1 MKWRGRRG
9 SSNIKDMR
17 SRGGGGLARRGGTRG
32 GFGGGGG
39 LRLPSGRG
47 GGLGGTLGKVILSE
61 AIRRGTRGM
70 GRGGGGLGGMLGGRG
85 GTFGRSG
92 TRTPVGTRRGGGLPI
107 GLIVLLVVG
116 FFALRA
122 CGIDPLGGLTGG
134 GPVVTGSERSFEP
147 QVPDAFRR
155 DDTRI
160 GARTS
165 DEIGQFVSVV
175 LADTEQIWNGI
186 FEAEGLQYQE
196 PALVLFSGSVPT
208 ACGTGR
214 AASGPFYC
222 PGDQQIYL
230 DTSFFDV
237 LANRFGAQGD
247 FAQAYVI
254 AHEVGHHIQQL
265 TGVLPEFN
273 RIRRQ
278 LSQREENATSVRVEL
293 QADCYAGIWAHF
305 QARNGYLEAGD
316 AEEALFAAA
325 SIGDDAIQGPGAN
338 PDNFNHGTSEQRQFW
353 LRRGFETGR
362 VDACD
367 TFNTNV

>member
-1 MKWRGRRG
+1 MRWKGRRG
-9 SSNIKDMR
+9 SSNVRDMR
-17 SRGGGGLARRGGTRG
+17 SSRGRIGGGGLRGGL
-32 GFGGGGG
+32 GGGG
-39 LRLPSGRG
+39 LRLPTGGRG
-47 GGLGGTLGKVILSE
+47 GGLGGTLGKIVLSE
-61 AIRRGTRGM
+61 ALRRGMR
-70 GRGGGGLGGMLGGRG
+70 GRG

-92 TRTPVGTRRGGGLPI
+92 TRNPIGTRRGGGFPI

-116 FFALRA
+116 FLALRA
-122 CGIDPLGGLTGG
+122 CGFDPLGGATGG
-134 GPVVTGSERSFEP
+134 GPVVTNNVERFEP

-155 DDTRI
+155 EPGRV
-160 GARTS
+160 GARTQ
-165 DEIGQFVSVV
+165 DELGQFISVV
-175 LADTEQIWNGI
+175 LADTEDIWNGI
-186 FEAEGLQYQE
+186 FEAEGLSYQE
-196 PALVLFSGSVPT
+196 PNLVLFTDSVPT
-208 ACGTGR
+208 ACGTGS

-222 PGDQQIYL
+222 PGDSQIYL

-254 AHEVGHHIQQL
+254 AHEVGHHIQNL

-273 RIRRQ
+273 RMRRQ
-278 LSQREENATSVRVEL
+278 MSRRDENALSVRVEL

-305 QARNGYLEAGD
+305 QARNGYLEDGD

-338 PDNFNHGTSEQRQFW
+338 PDNFNHGTSEQRRFW

-362 VDACD
+362 VDDCD
-367 TFNTNV
+367 TFNTEV